1 MSGDL
6 ERNLELRK
14 FAPIYLD
21 IGIVIAPAQRVYAIC
36 AILVAVVLPLVERNI
51 RTSAPVHPRK
61 LNARAH
67 ISLKEH

>member
-1 MSGDL
+1 MSGDV

-21 IGIVIAPAQRVYAIC
+21 IGIASAPAQRVYAIY

-51 RTSAPVHPRK
+51 GTRAPVHPREF
-61 LNARAH
+61 NARAH
-67 ISLKEH
+67 VSLKEH